1 MRLLASHLAEVLILC
16 LQFYVEDGIKTVR
29 LETMNFLSSL
39 ICFGSDLY
47 SILTDLHWRFLFL
60 FAVTVSFDILTVY
73 IEIAVFVIM
82 CISAIAFEVGL
93 LLPKVIHINFDTLS
107 NLGHSN
113 DMFVMNVAP
122 LQAHTPTLAWF

>member
-1 MRLLASHLAEVLILC
+1 MI
-16 LQFYVEDGIKTVR
+16 
-29 LETMNFLSSL
+29 
-39 ICFGSDLY
+39 LY

-60 FAVTVSFDILTVY
+60 FAVTVSFHILTVY
-73 IEIAVFVIM
+73 IEIAVFVIL

-113 DMFVMNVAP
+113 DVCHECCTIASAH
-122 LQAHTPTLAWF
+122 AHTRLVLKKCDDSTPEFY